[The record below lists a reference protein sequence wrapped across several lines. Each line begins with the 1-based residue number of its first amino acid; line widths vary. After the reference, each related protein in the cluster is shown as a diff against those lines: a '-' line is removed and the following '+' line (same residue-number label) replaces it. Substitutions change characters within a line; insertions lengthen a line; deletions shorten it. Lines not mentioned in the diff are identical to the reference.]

1 MKKIIFLLF
10 SHFLFAEI
18 EIPFLEVKDTIN
30 PGTADYITQNIKKYQ
45 GSPFIVIQ
53 LDTPGGL
60 LNSTRAIIQEMLNSK
75 AKVIVWISPKGSRAS
90 SAGALIT
97 LASDI
102 AVMSTGTHMGAA
114 HPVNISGGEKD
125 KILNEKIE
133 NDTAAYA
140 ESIAKAKKRNA
151 EWAINAV
158 KRSESLSSDV
168 ALRQQI
174 IDYISDSEED
184 LLKKVI
190 ESKKIADG
198 KYILKKVS
206 PSIKQK
212 LVSFFSDPNIS
223 YFLLSAAGLCL
234 WLELSNPG
242 LILPAVVGAICL
254 VISLISL
261 QTLPIHYGA
270 LGLIL
275 IGLCF
280 IAAEFFITS
289 GLLAIGG
296 ILSFF
301 LGSLFLMDTNV
312 PEFQLSLYI
321 IVPISVF
328 LFVCASFL
336 SYLVVKSKTLKP
348 QVGLDSNVGEYCEV
362 VEATDDE
369 KGKVMLQG
377 ELWNARSSTPLKPG
391 DIGVVKK
398 IEHMIVMVEPK
409 HDKEPI

>member
-1 MKKIIFLLF
+1 MKKFLWLF
-10 SHFLFAEI
+10 FSTFLFAEI
-18 EIPFLEVKDTIN
+18 EIPFLEVRDTIN
-30 PGTADYITQNIKKYQ
+30 PGTADYIIQNIKKYQ
-45 GSPFIVIQ
+45 QSPFILIR

-75 AKVIVWISPKGSRAS
+75 AKTIVWIAPKGSRAS

-102 AVMSTGTHMGAA
+102 AIMATGTHMGSA
-114 HPVNISGGEKD
+114 HPVTPNGGEKD

-158 KRSESLSSDV
+158 KRSESLSSDM
-168 ALRQQI
+168 ALKQQI
-174 IDYISDSEED
+174 IDFISDSEED
-184 LLKKVI
+184 LLKKII
-190 ESKKIADG
+190 EAKKISEAQ
-198 KYILKKVS
+198 YILKKVT

-234 WLELSNPG
+234 WIELSNPG
-242 LILPAVVGAICL
+242 LILPAIVGAICL

-289 GLLAIGG
+289 GILAIGG
-296 ILSFF
+296 IVSFL
-301 LGSLFLMDTNV
+301 LGSLFLMDTQV
-312 PEFQLSLYI
+312 PEFQLSLYLVI
-321 IVPISVF
+321 PISIF
-328 LFVCASFL
+328 LFVCASLL
-336 SYLVVKSKTLKP
+336 SYLVIKSKKLKT
-348 QVGLDSNVGEYCEV
+348 QVGLDSLIGEFCEV
-362 VEATDDE
+362 KEPTNTSQ
-369 KGKVMLQG
+369 GKVMIQG
-377 ELWNARSSTPLKPG
+377 ELWNARSSTALNPG
-391 DIGVVKK
+391 DIAVVKK
-398 IEHMIVMVEPK
+398 IDHMIAMVES
-409 HDKEPI
+409 KESE